1 MRRDVTMFRIS
12 ILFIV
17 ILLPFVSQATVRVVT
32 TLPDLADITNAI
44 GGERVNVDNI
54 VRGDQNPHFIEVKP
68 SYMMKVKRADI
79 FIMVG
84 MELELWALQIID
96 GSRNDRLDIVDLS
109 TTDIEKLEV
118 PTRVDRSQGDVH
130 RFGNPHYWLDPRN
143 IPLIAEAILHALVKA
158 APDDEPYFRENMA
171 AYLATLE
178 TKIAQWEELI
188 APLAGAKIITFHS
201 SWSYFA
207 RWLNITVSDQ
217 VEPKPGIP
225 PSPSHTAELIDLV
238 NEGEIRAIVVAPF
251 YDLSAPAKIAQETT
265 ARVVILSTS
274 VGGVNGTDNYMSM
287 MDYNVRALYEAIQR

>member
-1 MRRDVTMFRIS
+1 MFRIN
-12 ILFIV
+12 ILFIF
-17 ILLPFVSQATVRVVT
+17 ILLPIVSQATVRVVT
-32 TLPDLADITNAI
+32 TLPDLADITHTI
-44 GGERVNVDNI
+44 GGERVLVDYI

-96 GSRNDRLDIVDLS
+96 GSRNDQLDIVDLS
-109 TTDIEKLEV
+109 TTNIEKLEV

-143 IPLIAEAILHALVKA
+143 IPLIAEAVLRALVKA
-158 APDDEPYFRENMA
+158 APDDESYFRENMA
-171 AYLATLE
+171 AYLATLDK
-178 TKIAQWEELI
+178 KIAQWEALL

-207 RWLNITVSDQ
+207 HWLDITVSDQ

-225 PSPSHTAELIDLV
+225 PSPSHTADLIDLV

-251 YDLSAPAKIAQETT
+251 YDLSAPQKIAEETT

-274 VGGVNGTDNYMSM
+274 VGGVDGTDDYISM
-287 MDYNVRALYEAIQR
+287 MDYNVMALYEAIHQ